1 MTVAGFCL
9 GLLGGITWHYYDF
22 FHGSV
27 TWIAFSAGPG
37 TEEPAAFTIDATWWP
52 ELLLGSVGGV
62 TLGLVAATMLGRL
75 GWRFVR
81 QV

>member
-1 MTVAGFCL
+1 MTVAGCCL
-9 GLLGGITWHYYDF
+9 GLLGGIAWHYFDF

-37 TEEPAAFTIDATWWP
+37 TGEPMQFSTGAVWWP
-52 ELLLGSVGGV
+52 ELLLGSVGGA
-62 TLGLVAATMLGRL
+62 TLGLVVAAVLGRL

-81 QV
+81 RA